1 MRVLHLT
8 VEYPPVIHGGLGTAV
23 GGLVQASAAA
33 GLDVCVLLVNDGG
46 GSGYGHPVATGSAP
60 HAEVEGEVPVVTTT
74 WAAAHQQASALI
86 RDWRPDVL
94 HLHVFWLWPLVARLK
109 TDTGVPVVYT
119 VHSLDRAEYEIGHGP
134 AECLSQWDTQAATI
148 RGADRVLALT
158 RSEARLIEE
167 YCPGTMGKV
176 RIVGN
181 GITLSETAASPQP
194 SDSGSPM
201 VLFSGRFV
209 DRKGVR
215 DLLQA
220 IPAVLASAPKTR
232 FVLAG
237 GHRGCTSQEMDSWW
251 RPGTLRD
258 AAQVHFTGWLDA
270 DGMRDWYRRAH
281 ILVVPSWYEPFG
293 MVVLEGM
300 QHNLAIAAAAV
311 GGPAEIL
318 KHEHTGLLFAPR
330 DPRAIADT
338 LRRLVTNP
346 QLRSRIA
353 AAGRADLARRW
364 TWPRIIR
371 RIQNVYRECARSAG
385 ESARAGLGQPVRN
398 WPRATASAKPPLPE
412 LS

>member
-1 MRVLHLT
+1 VRVLHLT
-8 VEYPPVIHGGLGTAV
+8 VEYPPIIHGGLGTAV

-33 GLDVCVLLVNDGG
+33 GLDVRVLLVNDGAG
-46 GSGYGHPVATGSAP
+46 AGYGHAAATGSVP

-74 WAAAHQQASALI
+74 WAAAHQQASALM

-109 TDTGVPVVYT
+109 TDTGIPVVYT
-119 VHSLDRAEYEIGHGP
+119 VHSLDRAEYEIGQGP
-134 AECLSQWDTQAATI
+134 PECLTQWDTQAATI

-167 YCPGTMGKV
+167 YCPGTMAKI

-181 GITLSETAASPQP
+181 GVTLGEMAASPQP
-194 SDSGSPM
+194 ASGGPPM

-215 DLLQA
+215 DLLHA
-220 IPAVLASAPKTR
+220 IPAVLASAPDTR

-251 RPGTLRD
+251 RPAKLRG

-270 DGMRDWYRRAH
+270 GEMGDWYRKAH

-330 DPRAIADT
+330 DPPAIAGA
-338 LRRLVTNP
+338 LRRLITNP
-346 QLRSRIA
+346 ALRSRIA
-353 AAGRADLARRW
+353 AAGRADVARRW
-364 TWPRIIR
+364 TWPRIIPLIR
-371 RIQNVYRECARSAG
+371 SAYSECARPA
-385 ESARAGLGQPVRN
+385 AA
-398 WPRATASAKPPLPE
+398 AA
-412 LS
+412 